1 MIDKND
7 EPAHHAFGSFHT
19 IAKLSIIAKFL
30 PAYTTA
36 LSRQRFALHY
46 VDAFA
51 GTGTCYVK
59 DSHGSRLL
67 VPGSAS
73 IALDCRPPFCKMV
86 FVEKKS
92 RHADALRRLAEGH
105 PGRHIEV
112 MQGGANERLP
122 QILASLDRQRDRA
135 VIFLDPYG
143 MELDWATLKQIADTK
158 LCDVWYLFPLS
169 GLYRQAARDASD
181 IDPDKE
187 KALTRMLGTDRW
199 RAEFYRPTA
208 QADLFGAP
216 PREERTLNALQ
227 LSDWVTVHLRT
238 VFPGVL
244 EPKILY
250 QTLPG
255 GAQGAPLYALYFAVS
270 NDSPK
275 AIGLAMKIA
284 REIVTR
290 A

>member
-1 MIDKND
+1 MND
-7 EPAHHAFGSFHT
+7 NQDTRAHHAFGSLHT
-19 IAKLSIIAKFL
+19 ITKLSIIEKFL

-36 LSRQRFALHY
+36 LSRQPFALHY
-46 VDAFA
+46 IDAFA
-51 GTGTCYVK
+51 GTGTCHVK

-73 IALDCRPPFCKMV
+73 IALDCRPPFRRMT
-86 FVEKKS
+86 FIEKKK
-92 RHADALRRLAEGH
+92 RHAAALRRLANEYPSRKIDVVEG
-105 PGRHIEV
+105 E
-112 MQGGANERLP
+112 ANDHLP
-122 QILASLDRQRDRA
+122 QVLATLNRKQDRA

-143 MELDWATLKQIADTK
+143 MELGWNTLEQVAATK

-169 GLYRQAARDASD
+169 GLYRQATRDAAD
-181 IDPDKE
+181 LDRDKE
-187 KALTRMLGTDRW
+187 KALNRMLGTDRW
-199 RAEFYRPTA
+199 RTEFYQPNT
-208 QADLFGAP
+208 QIDLFGAP
-216 PREERTLNALQ
+216 PREERTLDALQ
-227 LSDWVTVHLRT
+227 LSAWVTGHLKT
-238 VFPGVL
+238 VFAGVL

-255 GAQGAPLYALYFAVS
+255 GSQGAPLYALYFAVS

-284 REIVTR
+284 RDIVSL